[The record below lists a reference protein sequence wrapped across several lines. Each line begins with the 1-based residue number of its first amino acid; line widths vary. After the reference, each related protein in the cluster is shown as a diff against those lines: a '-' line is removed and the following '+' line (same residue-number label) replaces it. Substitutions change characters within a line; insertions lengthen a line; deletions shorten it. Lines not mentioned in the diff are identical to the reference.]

1 VTQAELSGTGRTAV
15 PSARVLFLSTILIA
29 TCGLVYE
36 LVAGALASYLLG
48 DSVFQFS
55 TIIGAY
61 LTAMGIGSW
70 LSRYL
75 ERDLVARFV
84 EVEIA
89 VALIGGFEAPIL
101 FAGFTYTPGF
111 RAVLYI
117 VVALVG
123 IGVGLELPLLIR
135 ILESRTSLKELV
147 ARVLALDYV
156 GALVASLLFP
166 LFFLPMVGL
175 LRTSLVLGLV
185 NALVAFWTTFLFDA
199 PAHVLTRLRLFAGGA
214 VVVLALG
221 LGLAGEAEKRMEA
234 DLFADPVVLS
244 IQTSYQRLVVT
255 HAGGDTRLFID
266 GALQFSS
273 VDEYRYHEALVH
285 PPMAAVAS
293 PKRVLVMG
301 GGDGLAVREVLRH
314 PEVTSVVLVDL
325 DPEVTRLFTERS
337 DLAALNSGA
346 LSDPRVTVVNTDAF
360 GWVRHY
366 AGEPFDVVISDFPD
380 PNNFGLGKLYSVT
393 FYRLLTRV
401 LAPGAAVS
409 VQATSP
415 LFSPQAYGCIVE
427 TMRESGLAVRP
438 YHAYVPAFGEW
449 GFVLAGI
456 TPSESFRPLPPGL
469 RFLDADTLATLFHF
483 PVDLTPHTD
492 VVNRLDN
499 QLLVRLYAEDWREMA
514 R

>member
-1 VTQAELSGTGRTAV
+1 MERQRTGTAAA

-117 VVALVG
+117 VVGLVG

-185 NALVAFWTTFLFDA
+185 NALVALWTTFLFEA
-199 PAHVLTRLRLFAGGA
+199 PAHVLTRLRVFAGAA
-214 VVVLALG
+214 VVVLAVA

-234 DLFADPVVLS
+234 DLFADPVVMS
-244 IQTSYQRLVVT
+244 IQTSYQRLVLT

-285 PPMAAVAS
+285 PPMAAVAN
-293 PKRVLVMG
+293 PERVLVMG

-325 DPEVTRLFTERS
+325 DPEMTRLFAERS
-337 DLAALNSGA
+337 DLAALNGGA
-346 LSDPRVTVVNTDAF
+346 LSDPRVTIVNTDAF
-360 GWVRHY
+360 GWVRNY
-366 AGEPFDVVISDFPD
+366 RGPGFDVVISDFPD
-380 PNNFGLGKLYSVT
+380 PNNFGLGKLYSLT

-401 LAPGAAVS
+401 LAPGAAIS

-427 TMRESGLAVRP
+427 TMREAGLAVRP

-449 GFVLAGI
+449 GFVLAGLEPI
-456 TPSESFRPLPPGL
+456 ESFRPLPAGL

-483 PVDLTPHTD
+483 PIDLTPKSD

>member
-1 VTQAELSGTGRTAV
+1 MTGA
-15 PSARVLFLSTILIA
+15 PSARVLFLSTLLIA

-89 VALIGGFEAPIL
+89 VALLGGFEAPLL

-111 RAVLYI
+111 RAALYVI
-117 VVALVG
+117 VTLVG

-147 ARVLALDYV
+147 ARVLALDYA
-156 GALVASLLFP
+156 GALAASLLFP
-166 LFFLPMVGL
+166 LFFLPTVGL

-185 NALVAFWTTFLFDA
+185 NACVALWTTFLFEA
-199 PAHVLTRLRLFAGGA
+199 PPHVLARLRILAGGA
-214 VVVLALG
+214 VVALSLG
-221 LGLAGEAEKRMEA
+221 LGFAGVAEKRMEA
-234 DLFADPVVLS
+234 DLFADPVVMS
-244 IQTSYQRLVVT
+244 IQTSYQRLVLT
-255 HAGGDTRLFID
+255 HRDNDTRLFID

-273 VDEYRYHEALVH
+273 VDEYRYHESLVH
-285 PPMAAVAS
+285 PPMTAVAN
-293 PKRVLVMG
+293 PARVLVMG
-301 GGDGLAVREVLRH
+301 GGDGLAVREILRH

-325 DPEVTRLFTERS
+325 DPEMTRLFTDRPE
-337 DLAALNSGA
+337 LAALNGRS
-346 LSDPRVTVVNTDAF
+346 LSDPRVTVVNADAF
-360 GWVRHY
+360 QWVRNY
-366 AGEPFDVVISDFPD
+366 TGPGFDVVISDFPD
-380 PNNFGLGKLYSVT
+380 PNNFGLGKLYSLT
-393 FYRLLTRV
+393 FYRLLGRIV
-401 LAPGAAVS
+401 APGGAVS

-415 LFSPQAYGCIVE
+415 LFSPHAYGCIIE
-427 TMRESGLAVRP
+427 TMREAGYAVRP

-449 GFVLAGI
+449 GFALATLGPI
-456 TPSESFRPLPPGL
+456 ATFRPLPEGL
-469 RFLDADTLATLFHF
+469 RFLNAETLATLFHF
-483 PVDLTPHTD
+483 PQDLAPAAD

-499 QLLVRLYAEDWREMA
+499 QLLVRLYAEDWRDMA
-514 R
+514 TR

>member
-1 VTQAELSGTGRTAV
+1 MTGAPT
-15 PSARVLFLSTILIA
+15 ARVLFLSTILIA

-55 TIIGAY
+55 TVIGAY
-61 LTAMGIGSW
+61 LTAMGVGSW

-75 ERDLVARFV
+75 EKDLVARFV
-84 EVEIA
+84 EVEVA
-89 VALIGGFEAPIL
+89 VALLGGFSAPLL

-117 VVALVG
+117 VVGLVG

-156 GALVASLLFP
+156 GALAASLLFP
-166 LFFLPMVGL
+166 LFFLPHVGL

-185 NALVAFWTTFLFDA
+185 NAIVALWTTFLFEA
-199 PAHVLTRLRLFAGGA
+199 PAHVLTRLRVLSGGA
-214 VVVLALG
+214 VVALG
-221 LGLAGEAEKRMEA
+221 VGLAVAGDLEKRMER
-234 DLFADPVVLS
+234 DLFADPVVMS
-244 IQTSYQRLVVT
+244 VQTSYQRLVLT
-255 HAGGDTRLFID
+255 HSHRDTRLFID

-285 PPMAAVAS
+285 PAVAAVTA
-293 PKRVLVMG
+293 PKRALVMG
-301 GGDGLAVREVLRH
+301 GGDGLAVREILKH
-314 PEVTSVVLVDL
+314 PEITSVVLVDL
-325 DPEVTRLFTERS
+325 DPEMTRLFTERE
-337 DLAALNSGA
+337 DLAVLNGHS
-346 LSDPRVTVVNTDAF
+346 LSDPRVTVVNDDAF
-360 GWVRHY
+360 AWVRNYTGH
-366 AGEPFDVVISDFPD
+366 GFDVVISDFPD
-380 PNNFGLGKLYSVT
+380 PNNFGLGKLYTLT
-393 FYRLLTRV
+393 FYRLLQRI

-427 TMRESGLAVRP
+427 TMREAGLAVRP
-438 YHAYVPAFGEW
+438 YHAYVPSFGEW
-449 GFVLAGI
+449 GFVLAAMAPI
-456 TPSESFRPLPPGL
+456 TEFRPILDGL
-469 RFLDADTLATLFHF
+469 RFLNTETLPTLFHF
-483 PVDLTPHTD
+483 PVDLAPQGT

-499 QLLVRLYAEDWREMA
+499 QLLVRLYTEDWREMG

>member
-1 VTQAELSGTGRTAV
+1 MRGGAPPATM
-15 PSARVLFLSTILIA
+15 ARVLFLSTVLIA

-61 LTAMGIGSW
+61 LTAMGVGSW
-70 LSRYL
+70 LSRHL

-84 EVEIA
+84 EVEVA
-89 VALIGGFEAPIL
+89 VSLLGGFSAPIL

-111 RAVLYI
+111 RAVLYVMVF
-117 VVALVG
+117 VVGA
-123 IGVGLELPLLIR
+123 GVGLELPLLIR
-135 ILESRTSLKELV
+135 MLEARTSLKELV

-166 LFFLPMVGL
+166 LFLLPHVGL
-175 LRTSLVLGLV
+175 LRSSLVLGLV
-185 NALVAFWTTFLFDA
+185 NAAVALWTTFLFEAA
-199 PAHVLTRLRLFAGGA
+199 PPVMLRLRLLAGGA
-214 VVVLALG
+214 VVALAT
-221 LGLAGEAEKRMEA
+221 GLAVAGEMERRMEA

-244 IQTSYQRLVVT
+244 VQTPYQRLVLT

-285 PPMAAVAS
+285 PAMSAVAA
-293 PKRVLVMG
+293 PRRVLVMG
-301 GGDGLAVREVLRH
+301 GGDGLAVREALRH
-314 PEVTSVVLVDL
+314 PEVEAVTLVDL
-325 DPEVTRLFTERS
+325 DPDMTRLFTERPE
-337 DLAALNSGA
+337 LAALNGHA
-346 LSDPRVTVVNTDAF
+346 LSDPRVTVVNADAF
-360 GWVRHY
+360 GWVRAY
-366 AGEPFDVVISDFPD
+366 QGPPFDVAIADFPD
-380 PNNFGLGKLYSVT
+380 PNNFGLGKLYSVQ
-393 FYRLLTRV
+393 FYRLLDRV
-401 LAPGAAVS
+401 LAPHAAVS

-415 LFSPQAYGCIVE
+415 LFSPQAWSCIVA
-427 TMRESGLAVRP
+427 TLREAGLAVRP

-449 GFVLAGI
+449 GFVLAGKGAL
-456 TPSESFRPLPPGL
+456 PPFRPLPEGL

-483 PVDLTPHTD
+483 PRDLVPAGE

-499 QLLVRLYAEDWREMA
+499 QLLVRLYEEDWRTMGV